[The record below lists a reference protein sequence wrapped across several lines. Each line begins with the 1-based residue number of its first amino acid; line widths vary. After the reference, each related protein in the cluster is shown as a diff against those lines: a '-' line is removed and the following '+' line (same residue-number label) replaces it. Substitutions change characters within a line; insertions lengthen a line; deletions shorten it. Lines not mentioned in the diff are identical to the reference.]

1 MEIELCSY
9 SILTLFKPI
18 AVDQIP
24 LLLWVSLGLIS
35 CLVLTSICAA
45 SENSLFSHR
54 ESDVQELR
62 EENSATSK
70 RLLYMLARPKTL
82 LAAILAVNSFGV
94 VAFLLL
100 SNVLIDTLFAID
112 GQPVLRFLI
121 DAIGITLVI
130 LIFGEV
136 IPKVYATQY
145 YKKSARMVARPMRF
159 FMRISRPLTRILVAS
174 SSFLEKRIE
183 SSTPELSADEL
194 TQAIDIASDPQ
205 DASQEKE
212 ILKGIINI
220 GQISVTQI
228 MKPRLD
234 IAALYEKDTFTQ
246 VLQFIASHKYSRIP
260 VYQETSDNVAGIIYS
275 KDIIPH
281 LNRGPEYKWQ
291 NLMRDPLF
299 VPENKKI
306 DNLLRVFKEKR
317 NHIAIVVDEFGGTQ
331 GLVTMEDILEE
342 VFGEINDEYDEI
354 DTNYSV
360 LDESNYVFE
369 GKVMLVDFLRITN
382 LNMNHFE
389 ALNSENDTL
398 GGLITELFGKIPT
411 KNAQIKYEQLTF
423 IIESANQRK
432 INRVKVNINRNDEE
446 A

>member
-1 MEIELCSY
+1 ME
-9 SILTLFKPI
+9 
-18 AVDQIP
+18 QIP
-24 LLLWVSLGLIS
+24 LLVWVSLGLLL

-54 ESDVQELR
+54 ESDIEELR
-62 EENSATSK
+62 EEGSATSQ

-82 LAAILAVNSFGV
+82 LASILVINSFGV
-94 VAFLLL
+94 VAFVLL
-100 SNVLIDTLFAID
+100 SNVLIDTVFNID
-112 GQPVLRFLI
+112 DSPLLRFFI
-121 DAIGITLVI
+121 DAIGITLVV

-136 IPKVYATQY
+136 IPKVYATQF
-145 YKKSARMVARPMRF
+145 YKKSARIVARPMRF
-159 FMRISRPLTRILVAS
+159 FMRISRPLTKVLVAS

-183 SSTPELSADEL
+183 SSTPELSVDEL
-194 TQAIDIASDPQ
+194 SQAIDIASDPQ

-212 ILKGIINI
+212 ILKGIVNI

-234 IAALYEKDTFTQ
+234 IAALYEKDSFAD
-246 VLQFIASHKYSRIP
+246 VLSFIATNKYSRIP
-260 VYQETSDNVAGIIYS
+260 VYQGTSDNVSGIIYS

-306 DNLLRVFKEKR
+306 DNLLREFKEKR

-360 LDESNYVFE
+360 LDENNFVFE
-369 GKVMLVDFLRITN
+369 GKVMLMDFLRITN
-382 LNMNHFE
+382 LNINYFE
-389 ALNSENDTL
+389 ALDSENDTL
-398 GGLITELFGKIPT
+398 GGIITELFGKIPT
-411 KNAQIKYEQLTF
+411 KNSQIKYEQLTF
-423 IIESANQRK
+423 TIESANQRK
-432 INRVKVNINRNDEE
+432 INRVKVNISRDDEE
-446 A
+446 S

>member
-1 MEIELCSY
+1 ME
-9 SILTLFKPI
+9 
-18 AVDQIP
+18 QIP
-24 LLLWVSLGLIS
+24 LLVWVSLGLLL

-54 ESDVQELR
+54 ESDIEELR
-62 EENSATSK
+62 EEGSATSQ

-82 LAAILAVNSFGV
+82 LASILVINSFGV
-94 VAFLLL
+94 VAFVLL
-100 SNVLIDTLFAID
+100 SNVLIDTVFNID
-112 GQPVLRFLI
+112 DSPLLRFFI
-121 DAIGITLVI
+121 DAIGITLVV
-130 LIFGEV
+130 LIFGED
-136 IPKVYATQY
+136 IPKVYATQF
-145 YKKSARMVARPMRF
+145 YKKSARIVARPMRF
-159 FMRISRPLTRILVAS
+159 FMRISRPLTKVLVAS

-183 SSTPELSADEL
+183 SSTPELSVDEL
-194 TQAIDIASDPQ
+194 SQAIDIASDPQ

-212 ILKGIINI
+212 ILKGIVNI

-234 IAALYEKDTFTQ
+234 IAALYEKDSFAD
-246 VLQFIASHKYSRIP
+246 VLSFIATNKYSRIP
-260 VYQETSDNVAGIIYS
+260 VYQGTSDNVSGIIYS

-306 DNLLRVFKEKR
+306 DNLLREFKEKR

-360 LDESNYVFE
+360 LDENNFVFE
-369 GKVMLVDFLRITN
+369 GKVMLMDFLRITN
-382 LNMNHFE
+382 LNINYFE
-389 ALNSENDTL
+389 ALDSENDTL
-398 GGLITELFGKIPT
+398 GGIITELFGKIPT
-411 KNAQIKYEQLTF
+411 KNSQIKYEQLTF
-423 IIESANQRK
+423 TIESANQRK
-432 INRVKVNINRNDEE
+432 INRVKVNISRDDEE
-446 A
+446 S